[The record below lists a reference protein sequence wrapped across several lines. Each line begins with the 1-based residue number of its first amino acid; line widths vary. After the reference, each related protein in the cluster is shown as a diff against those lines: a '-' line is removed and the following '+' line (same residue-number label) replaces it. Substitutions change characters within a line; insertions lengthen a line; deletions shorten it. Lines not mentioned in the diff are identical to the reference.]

1 MVETRSQTKHRESE
15 QKQKQK
21 QKQTELTH
29 PEGWTRHLHY
39 FNFGCYC
46 GQSCPCC
53 RALVGDTLGACPIC
67 LENRKKSLQFS

>member
-15 QKQKQK
+15 QKQK

>member
-1 MVETRSQTKHRESE
+1 MVETRSQTKHRES
-15 QKQKQK
+15 KQKQK

-67 LENRKKSLQFS
+67 LQNKKSLQFS